1 MRALLSLLCIV
12 LISACSPE
20 QTTGPVDLRWD
31 KEVCQR
37 CSMGIGDD
45 RFAAQVRGGPEKQV
59 FKFDEIGCA
68 VIWLEQQAWKD
79 DASTEIWVSDYNDK
93 IWIDARKARYVRVMH
108 SPMGYGLAAVVSD
121 SKDAFDFSQA
131 IRHIHAVENNEH
143 QHGQPQ
149 HNHEQSDQAG
159 QS

>member
-12 LISACSPE
+12 FISACSPE
-20 QTTGPVDLRWD
+20 EKTGAVEVRWD

-45 RFAAQVRGGPEKQV
+45 RFAAQVRGGPEMKV

-79 DASTEIWVSDYNDK
+79 AAETEIWVADYNGK
-93 IWIDARKARYVRVMH
+93 NWIDARDARYVRVMH
-108 SPMGYGLAAVVSD
+108 SPMGYGLGAVATTEQEALDFGAAI
-121 SKDAFDFSQA
+121 K
-131 IRHIHAVENNEH
+131 HIHAVENKEH
-143 QHGQPQ
+143 QHGQPAQ
-149 HNHEQSDQAG
+149 HNHEQSG
-159 QS
+159 